1 MSGEPIVAVREAV
14 AGVLRQMGPNDR
26 AGVVAFDTD
35 ASMVLP
41 PWTTRQQKS
50 QQRVLQMS
58 TGASTNMSAGW
69 LMAHEMLRSDCGDD
83 RIRRIVVLT
92 DGYVN
97 QGITGEDELATMV
110 SIGRNSGIT
119 TSLIGF
125 STDYQEELLGTLANA
140 GGGNDYWCESA
151 DPAACS
157 NVNLRVSQR

>member
-1 MSGEPIVAVREAV
+1 
-14 AGVLRQMGPNDR
+14 MGPNDR

-41 PWTTRQQKS
+41 LGRHDNKKS

-69 LMAHEMLRSDCGDD
+69 LMAHEMLRTDCGDD

-97 QGITGEDELATMV
+97 QSPAK
-110 SIGRNSGIT
+110 
-119 TSLIGF
+119 TS
-125 STDYQEELLGTLANA
+125 SPR
-140 GGGNDYWCESA
+140 W
-151 DPAACS
+151 
-157 NVNLRVSQR
+157 